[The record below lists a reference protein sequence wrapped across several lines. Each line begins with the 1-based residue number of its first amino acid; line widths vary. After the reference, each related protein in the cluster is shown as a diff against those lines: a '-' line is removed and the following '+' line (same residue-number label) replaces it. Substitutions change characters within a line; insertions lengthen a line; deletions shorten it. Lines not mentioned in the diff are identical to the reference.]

1 MTQIDARH
9 KMTSWQNRAQ
19 ILKLR
24 KIFENYIYVATP
36 TTAKTS
42 SRSKI
47 ITITYR
53 IWWSVVAAI
62 KRRVITIICTLILA
76 CPLLFGSF
84 LVALL
89 GDSLAIKACSFPWN
103 LDCFDVPCPLH
114 SVIAAQKMRLSY
126 IKLLVDGLS
135 TFLPWGHFGKL
146 SFRTLKISWNCQL
159 TSEQHFHLQELH
171 TMKEWHGGNIFGPFY
186 ILNFQ
191 TNDPG
196 VRGEYDLLLM
206 RKSVFIS
213 YQHHNLLSL

>member
-1 MTQIDARH
+1 MTQIDARY

-24 KIFENYIYVATP
+24 KNIWELHIATP

-76 CPLLFGSF
+76 CPLLVGSF

-135 TFLPWGHFGKL
+135 TFFCLGDILENYLWEL
-146 SFRTLKISWNCQL
+146 LK
-159 TSEQHFHLQELH
+159 
-171 TMKEWHGGNIFGPFY
+171 
-186 ILNFQ
+186 
-191 TNDPG
+191 
-196 VRGEYDLLLM
+196 
-206 RKSVFIS
+206 
-213 YQHHNLLSL
+213 

>member
-24 KIFENYIYVATP
+24 KLFENYIYVATP

-76 CPLLFGSF
+76 CPLLVGSF

-135 TFLPWGHFGKL
+135 TFCLGDIL
-146 SFRTLKISWNCQL
+146 ENYLLELLK
-159 TSEQHFHLQELH
+159 
-171 TMKEWHGGNIFGPFY
+171 
-186 ILNFQ
+186 
-191 TNDPG
+191 
-196 VRGEYDLLLM
+196 
-206 RKSVFIS
+206 
-213 YQHHNLLSL
+213 